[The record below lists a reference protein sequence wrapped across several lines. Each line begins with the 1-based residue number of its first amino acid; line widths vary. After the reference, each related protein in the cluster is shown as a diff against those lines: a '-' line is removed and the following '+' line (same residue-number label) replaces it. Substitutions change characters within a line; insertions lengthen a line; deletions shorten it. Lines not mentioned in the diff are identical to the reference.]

1 MSAPND
7 LQPYLDMLERL
18 RQEPF
23 NVATTAK
30 LEHHPFVQAAENG
43 TLTLAQRRAF
53 VCEQLAIQQSD
64 ATSFAH
70 LAGNVGFCPPSLIQ
84 ATMPDPISSKVEDDS
99 TGSTGVPNLFY
110 FLLGGELYASKL
122 LLEHAK
128 SLGLET
134 EEAIQAHA
142 SRSAVAQAYPSYW
155 ARLAL
160 QGQAGPAA
168 AACAVNFPAWGDM
181 CRKLHASLASNGE
194 LYGYSLGKDDPGLA
208 FIDFFAAP
216 IDNLDE
222 MAASIMKQENI
233 VSYQDLLEPVR
244 LLQEYEIL
252 FWDAVY
258 EAK

>member
-1 MSAPND
+1 
-7 LQPYLDMLERL
+7 MLERL

-23 NVATTAK
+23 NVDTTDK

-64 ATSFAH
+64 AASFAH

-84 ATMPDPISSKVEDDS
+84 ATMPHPISKVGDDS
-99 TGSTGVPNLFY
+99 TVPNLFY

-122 LLEHAK
+122 LLDHAK

-142 SRSAVAQAYPSYW
+142 PRSAVAQAYPSYW

-168 AACAVNFPAWGDM
+168 AACAVNFPAWGNM
-181 CRKLHASLASNGE
+181 CRKLHECLASNKE
-194 LYGYSLGKDDPGLA
+194 FYGYSLGKDDPGLA
-208 FIDFFAAP
+208 FIQFFAAP

-222 MAASIMKQENI
+222 MAASIMKQQN

-244 LLQEYEIL
+244 LLQNYEIL
-252 FWDAVY
+252 FWDAVF
-258 EAK
+258 EANK

>member
-7 LQPYLDMLERL
+7 LQQYLDMLERL

-30 LEHHPFVQAAENG
+30 LENHPFVQAAENG

-53 VCEQLAIQQSD
+53 ACEQLAIQQSD
-64 ATSFAH
+64 AASFGH
-70 LAGNVGFCPPSLIQ
+70 LAGNIGFCPPSLTQ
-84 ATMPDPISSKVEDDS
+84 ATMPDPISKVGDDS
-99 TGSTGVPNLFY
+99 TVPNLFY

-128 SLGLET
+128 SLGFET

-142 SRSAVAQAYPSYW
+142 PRSALAQAYPSYW

-181 CRKLHASLASNGE
+181 CRKLHECLASNEE
-194 LYGYSLGKDDPGLA
+194 LYGYSGRDDPGLA
-208 FIDFFAAP
+208 FIGFFAAP

-222 MAASIMKQENI
+222 MAASIMKQES
-233 VSYQDLLEPVR
+233 VSYQDLLEAVR
-244 LLQEYEIL
+244 HLQEYEIL
-252 FWDAVY
+252 FWDAVF